1 MIKNITIQYYK
12 AINNCSNLPLQP
24 FTVFIGNNGSGKS
37 SAIEALRTLH
47 LAVTQNLEAAFEMW
61 GGLDKVRNYNANQ
74 DEPTKTVF
82 GFVQNHQPI
91 VIQLQ
96 AELNGKLFDYEVKI
110 NINQTGDFYIVESEV
125 LKCDGKEIIIASI
138 VDNSG
143 VSMCR
148 YVEKS
153 IGDIPEFTFASN
165 TLILSYRDGNPIFF
179 NENILAFQSF
189 VANWQ
194 FLYLNAHTM
203 GLPVNQ
209 NRLIRKMKLDNDGR
223 NIAEF
228 ILWLSKQDDGFMESL
243 IRKMKFVLPYL
254 QDIQA
259 NLKDTFNREI
269 ELLLYEENEK
279 AKDPILGWLLSSGTL
294 RILALLAMFTQPN
307 KPSVLFVDEI
317 ENGLDPRTIGL
328 LLSEIESV
336 FHNKAMQVV
345 ITTHSTYLLDMV
357 PIESVIVTD
366 KKLNGSLYTIPNNET
381 TLNVW
386 KEKFSPGKL
395 YSMGKLTK

>member
-12 AINNCSNLPLQP
+12 AIKDCKELPVQP

-74 DEPTKTVF
+74 DQPTTTVF

-96 AELNGKLFDYEVKI
+96 AELNRKLFDYRVQI
-110 NINQTGDFYIVESEV
+110 NVNQTNDFYIVEDE
-125 LKCDGKEIIIASI
+125 LLLCNGKEIIKASI
-138 VDNSG
+138 IDNSG
-143 VSMCR
+143 I
-148 YVEKS
+148 S
-153 IGDIPEFTFASN
+153 ICHYLEPNASFEGYKEFTFPSN
-165 TLILSYRDGNPIFF
+165 LLLLSFKDGNPYFF
-179 NENILAFQSF
+179 SEDILAFQSF
-189 VANWQ
+189 IANWQ

-203 GLPVNQ
+203 GFPVNQ

-228 ILWLSKQDDGFMESL
+228 VLWLSKQDDGFMESL

-269 ELLLYEENEK
+269 ELLLYEQNEK
-279 AKDPILGWLLSSGTL
+279 AKDPIFGWLLSSGTL

-307 KPSVLFVDEI
+307 KPSVLFIDEI

-328 LLSEIESV
+328 LLNEIESV
-336 FHNKAMQVV
+336 FTVKKCK
-345 ITTHSTYLLDMV
+345 LL
-357 PIESVIVTD
+357 
-366 KKLNGSLYTIPNNET
+366 LQHIPPT
-381 TLNVW
+381 
-386 KEKFSPGKL
+386 F
-395 YSMGKLTK
+395 